1 MTQSDPVLDA
11 KIIAVKNYFTEI
23 SLDILKL
30 YADDDLY
37 NERMLALGDV
47 IEGFEQNVTEQ
58 TLNQKIDIFYQKMAE
73 ISENRLSEFY
83 SDNNSDYRAIQANQK
98 QYADIEQEFTA
109 IKKQRLAG
117 VLVGGLILAGIAG
130 ALALVVAFPALLL
143 IPFNPLTLGIA
154 FCMCIDNPSNHP
166 RKRDDDNY
174 GHNITLNSILDDIFC
189 FSFGLNL

>member
-98 QYADIEQEFTA
+98 QYADIEQELSSA
-109 IKKQRLAG
+109 
-117 VLVGGLILAGIAG
+117 
-130 ALALVVAFPALLL
+130 
-143 IPFNPLTLGIA
+143 
-154 FCMCIDNPSNHP
+154 
-166 RKRDDDNY
+166 
-174 GHNITLNSILDDIFC
+174 
-189 FSFGLNL
+189 